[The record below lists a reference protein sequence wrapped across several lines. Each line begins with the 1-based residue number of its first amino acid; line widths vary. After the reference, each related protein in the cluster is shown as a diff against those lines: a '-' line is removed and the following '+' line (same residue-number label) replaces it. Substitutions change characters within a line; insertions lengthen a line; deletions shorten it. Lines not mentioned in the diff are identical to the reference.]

1 MKSLPARHIPGCK
14 ISLTNTK
21 AGTGRPMQPAVA
33 PHQGRGGAGRFFN
46 FRRMKRI
53 LRHILP
59 VILCLPALGGCM
71 KWDYAD
77 MEEFAAT
84 GPGLFIT
91 NEGNF
96 QYGNATLSYYDPA
109 TKKVENEVFYRAN
122 AMKLGDVAQ
131 SMTIPQRSG
140 MDRREQ
146 FSCRL
151 RNRPPYIQGGGPH
164 HEPHLAAVHPLRLR
178 RKGLCDPA
186 LGQPHFHRQPQAVRD
201 HGLHRVSWH
210 DARIGIDRADGTVRS
225 IRLRELLVVPEPAAE
240 DRHPNRQGGGRTGCR
255 RTTHIAGTGCQRQAV
270 DDHRRRLRRQP
281 LRI

>member
-1 MKSLPARHIPGCK
+1 MP
-14 ISLTNTK
+14 
-21 AGTGRPMQPAVA
+21 AGTGRLHEVGLRR
-33 PHQGRGGAGRFFN
+33 HGRVRRDGAGVVHHQRGKFPVRQRHALLLRPGNEKGRERGFLPCQRHEAG
-46 FRRMKRI
+46 RRGTVDD
-53 LRHILP
+53 H
-59 VILCLPALGGCM
+59 
-71 KWDYAD
+71 
-77 MEEFAAT
+77 
-84 GPGLFIT
+84 
-91 NEGNF
+91 
-96 QYGNATLSYYDPA
+96 
-109 TKKVENEVFYRAN
+109 
-122 AMKLGDVAQ
+122 
-131 SMTIPQRSG
+131 PQRSG

-240 DRHPNRQGGGRTGCR
+240 DRHPNRQGGGRTGRR

>member
-1 MKSLPARHIPGCK
+1 
-14 ISLTNTK
+14 
-21 AGTGRPMQPAVA
+21 MQPAVA

-96 QYGNATLSYYDPA
+96 QYDNATLSYYDPA

-131 SMTIPQRSG
+131 SMTIHNDLGWIVVNNSHVVFAI
-140 MDRREQ
+140 D
-146 FSCRL
+146 L
-151 RNRPPYIQGGGPH
+151 RTFKEVGRITNLTSPRYI
-164 HEPHLAAVHPLRLR
+164 
-178 RKGLCDPA
+178 
-186 LGQPHFHRQPQAVRD
+186 HF
-201 HGLHRVSWH
+201 VS
-210 DARIGIDRADGTVRS
+210 DEKA
-225 IRLRELLVVPEPAAE
+225 
-240 DRHPNRQGGGRTGCR
+240 
-255 RTTHIAGTGCQRQAV
+255 
-270 DDHRRRLRRQP
+270 
-281 LRI
+281 